1 MSHILIVD
9 NHQATIKQIDKNL
22 GVFPVDHQV
31 EIFCGEPE
39 AFTNSNTVV
48 INVNQKNGYNRLF
61 KTIRE
66 AHQRLKS
73 WQTLLITGIAD
84 SSLTLQEFIRAL
96 TNGISTYKGGFVC
109 YDTVV
114 CGIKV
119 IGQHWMYNR
128 VRT

>member
-9 NHQATIKQIDKNL
+9 NHQATINQIDKNL
-22 GVFPVDHQV
+22 GAFPSDHQV
-31 EIFCGEPE
+31 EILCGEPE

-61 KTIRE
+61 KAIRE
-66 AHQRLKS
+66 AHQKLKQGQRLI
-73 WQTLLITGIAD
+73 ITGI
-84 SSLTLQEFIRAL
+84 SNSCLTLQEFIRAL
-96 TNGISTYKGGFVC
+96 TNGLSTYKGGFVC

-119 IGQHWMYNR
+119 IGQHWMFER
-128 VRT
+128 ARA